1 LQKKIRIERELK
13 ERQKRNPLNY
23 YWPHAPGCDGKSCN
37 EVKFTYKDYYGTEYE
52 VEGCPQYQFHTSKAT
67 TRGLFGSNRSGK
79 TVAGVVEMAIHLT
92 GHYPEW
98 WIDEKKWN
106 KAIKARFFTTDFKK
120 GVGEVLQDKIAEW
133 FPEGAIKDREKNNA
147 GIYDKY
153 WIKHESGKISSFD
166 IMTYEQQAR
175 MGEGWSGHMAW
186 YDECIEGSQKVLM
199 SNGVWRAI
207 KDIKVG
213 DKLWVTHDNYLRVKA
228 RVKAK
233 FNKGKQFLVKVTT
246 RAGYEILCT
255 PDHHI
260 WTTNRGYVEAQYLTT
275 DDILYSPTFNIKGK
289 DTIER
294 RLAFMLG
301 AWIGDGYFDKSI
313 FMACGN
319 SVFLQELQD
328 SVKQIKHKVGYAYRI
343 VDNDLKTLLI
353 KTELK
358 GRKSYN
364 KFIPELIYKQGL
376 KNIIAFLEGL
386 YATDGWFCGHVIG
399 YGTTSKELAEGL
411 RLLLGNIGIRA
422 CINFKRKQDEKWND
436 QYFVMITQKHNV
448 LRFCELVDVKSKQF
462 SEEKVRV
469 EATRRIG
476 DSNVPAPIRRQKDSR
491 RRVKAVIPYGEGI
504 VYDITVSPTHSII
517 CNGLRVSNCP
527 PESHRIATL
536 RGLTDFFGWEVFTAT
551 PVSEPYLYDE
561 IYASKDPDVEC
572 FTMDIRHNLVRP
584 NPLTKDSIGLT
595 EEAIQRYE
603 RSIKDPGEFDAR
615 IHGKFKYLTG
625 RIWKIWDRPI
635 HTFNRNIWKKGEK
648 NCLFTGQ
655 PPRHWP
661 RIFLIDPHDE
671 KPHALLWVALEPEYN
686 RYFVYREALLKNCS
700 FTEVVRHI
708 RDVEVENREKIAVRI
723 MDPNFGPK
731 TQGYNRRTVRDDFE
745 EASMNIG
752 YAMSFDFGNDNK
764 ARGRKAVEELMWY
777 DTTQPISI
785 INRPKI
791 QVAGD
796 LHECIYHIE
805 HYVWDENKHGTERDP
820 REKPKDI
827 ATDFNDLLHYLSLS
841 EFNGE
846 PAEVV
851 HGPGKFYA

>member
-1 LQKKIRIERELK
+1 MQKKIRIERELK

-186 YDECIEGSQKVLM
+186 YDE
-199 SNGVWRAI
+199 
-207 KDIKVG
+207 
-213 DKLWVTHDNYLRVKA
+213 
-228 RVKAK
+228 
-233 FNKGKQFLVKVTT
+233 
-246 RAGYEILCT
+246 
-255 PDHHI
+255 
-260 WTTNRGYVEAQYLTT
+260 
-275 DDILYSPTFNIKGK
+275 
-289 DTIER
+289 
-294 RLAFMLG
+294 
-301 AWIGDGYFDKSI
+301 
-313 FMACGN
+313 
-319 SVFLQELQD
+319 
-328 SVKQIKHKVGYAYRI
+328 
-343 VDNDLKTLLI
+343 
-353 KTELK
+353 
-358 GRKSYN
+358 
-364 KFIPELIYKQGL
+364 
-376 KNIIAFLEGL
+376 
-386 YATDGWFCGHVIG
+386 
-399 YGTTSKELAEGL
+399 
-411 RLLLGNIGIRA
+411 
-422 CINFKRKQDEKWND
+422 
-436 QYFVMITQKHNV
+436 
-448 LRFCELVDVKSKQF
+448 
-462 SEEKVRV
+462 
-469 EATRRIG
+469 
-476 DSNVPAPIRRQKDSR
+476 
-491 RRVKAVIPYGEGI
+491 
-504 VYDITVSPTHSII
+504 
-517 CNGLRVSNCP
+517 CP